1 MDLNISSQKLSI
13 IPISPEISS
22 DQMVPLSPTADELN
36 LELEKP
42 IGILGP
48 ILSPNQRSLI
58 VHQWREIMSEEIS
71 LRYYNE
77 YLQQK
82 MNSLKQLEED
92 LKSLKTNI
100 FCTNQLIKPQ
110 SMINLHQTN
119 PSSSLQRCRS
129 LDSFSL
135 MPASWSLAVQSAA
148 YSDVLDGTSTKT
160 TDRAILFNRNF
171 FDRLENFKYDRYV
184 FEKNLQLLGPLK

>member
-1 MDLNISSQKLSI
+1 MDLNSNSRKASISLEPSPDQT
-13 IPISPEISS
+13 IPSSP
-22 DQMVPLSPTADELN
+22 MVDELN

-42 IGILGP
+42 IAILGP
-48 ILSPNQRSLI
+48 LLSPNQRSLI

-71 LRYYNE
+71 LRHYNE

-82 MNSLKQLEED
+82 MNSLKQLETD

-110 SMINLHQTN
+110 SMINIYQIN
-119 PSSSLQRCRS
+119 PSSSFSQRCRS
-129 LDSFSL
+129 LDSFIS

-148 YSDVLDGTSTKT
+148 YSDVLDGTSTT
-160 TDRAILFNRNF
+160 ERAILFNKNF
-171 FDRLENFKYDRYV
+171 FDRLEHFKYDRLK
-184 FEKNLQLLGPLK
+184 FEQDLQLLNRSK